1 MGFGLDGMGVE
12 FAVNTKL
19 LKVYGMASLLNFRF
33 ADFEAER
40 WIKRKISLKKK
51 QC

>member
-1 MGFGLDGMGVE
+1 MVGVGWDGAGVCSE
-12 FAVNTKL
+12 HKQ
-19 LKVYGMASLLNFRF
+19 LKAYGMASLLNFKF